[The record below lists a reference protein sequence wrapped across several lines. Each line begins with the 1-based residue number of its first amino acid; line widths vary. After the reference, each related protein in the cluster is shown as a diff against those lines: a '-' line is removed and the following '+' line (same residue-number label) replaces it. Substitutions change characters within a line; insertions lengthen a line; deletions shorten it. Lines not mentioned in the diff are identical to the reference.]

1 MNEFLKDEDSIIKE
15 ITDFIRS
22 EIKNSNTEG
31 AVIGLSGGIDSA
43 VIAHLTTL
51 AIGKENV
58 SLIHLPE
65 NELDTIHTQDAQ
77 LTANQLDIPL
87 QIIDISLLVNEM
99 IKIYPQLKEN
109 RLAKGNLKA
118 RLRGVNLYT
127 ISNLENKLVIGTSNK
142 SEILIGYGTKFG
154 DLAADIWPIG
164 DLYKTEVF
172 RIAEKLNVDLK
183 IIKKPPTAGL
193 WANQTDEEEIGV
205 SYEKL
210 DLFLI
215 GLEQG
220 VKEKELAKTI
230 GLSEIQVNRIKT
242 LIANNKHKS
251 RMPKKQKIQRK

>member
-1 MNEFLKDEDSIIKE
+1 MNEFLKDENSTIKE
-15 ITDFIRS
+15 IVDFIRT
-22 EIKNSNTEG
+22 EIKNSKTKG

-43 VIAHLTTL
+43 VIAHLTAL
-51 AIGKENV
+51 AIEKENV

-65 NELDTIHTQDAQ
+65 KELDTVHTQDAQ
-77 LTANQLDIPL
+77 LTANQLGIPL
-87 QIIDISLLVNEM
+87 QIIDISHLVHEM
-99 IKIYPQLKEN
+99 MVIYPELKEN

-172 RIAEKLNVDLK
+172 TIAEKLDVDPK

-215 GLEQG
+215 GLEKG
-220 VKEKELAKTI
+220 AKEEELAKTI
-230 GLSEIQVNRIKT
+230 GLSEAQVERIQSLVE
-242 LIANNKHKS
+242 NNKHKS
-251 RMPKKQKIQRK
+251 MMPKKLKIQR

>member
-1 MNEFLKDEDSIIKE
+1 MNDFLKNEDSTIKE
-15 ITDFIRS
+15 ITNFIRN
-22 EIKNSNTEG
+22 EIKKSNTKG

-43 VIAHLTTL
+43 VIAHLTSL
-51 AIGKENV
+51 AIGKENI

-65 NELDTIHTQDAQ
+65 KELDTSHTQDAQ

-87 QIIDISLLVNEM
+87 RIIDISTLVNDM
-99 IKIYPQLKEN
+99 ITIYPELKGN
-109 RLAKGNLKA
+109 NLAKGNLKA

-172 RIAEKLNVDLK
+172 RIAEKLNVDPK
-183 IIKKPPTAGL
+183 IIEKPPTAGL

-215 GLEQG
+215 GLENG
-220 VKEKELAKTI
+220 LGTEELSKSIELDT
-230 GLSEIQVNRIKT
+230 SQVENILRLIK
-242 LIANNKHKS
+242 NNIHKS
-251 RMPKKQKIQRK
+251 KMPKKFEIQR